1 MKLPGHSPACRCG
14 HCHNGQGSPLF
25 SLSDISYSRERRP
38 ILVDINLTVDIGD
51 FIAITGPN
59 GGGKT
64 TLLRLILGLAAP
76 NSGNIS
82 FYASDGSRIQRPRIG
97 YLPQKSAVDSHF
109 PITVGEVVASGL
121 LGTKTALAK
130 SRKKE
135 IVEQELLRVGL
146 EDLADRAIGKLS
158 GGQLQ
163 RALLARAIVSRP
175 AVLALDEPLSYLDSV
190 SEDRFY
196 TILESLRGNTTIL
209 LVTHQMSRVAAMANR
224 HVIVDHTLRECT
236 ATVHYR
242 PED

>member
-1 MKLPGHSPACRCG
+1 M
-14 HCHNGQGSPLF
+14 
-25 SLSDISYSRERRP
+25 
-38 ILVDINLTVDIGD
+38 
-51 FIAITGPN
+51 
-59 GGGKT
+59 
-64 TLLRLILGLAAP
+64 
-76 NSGNIS
+76 
-82 FYASDGSRIQRPRIG
+82 
-97 YLPQKSAVDSHF
+97 
-109 PITVGEVVASGL
+109 
-121 LGTKTALAK
+121 
-130 SRKKE
+130 
-135 IVEQELLRVGL
+135 GL

>member
-1 MKLPGHSPACRCG
+1 M
-14 HCHNGQGSPLF
+14 
-25 SLSDISYSRERRP
+25 
-38 ILVDINLTVDIGD
+38 
-51 FIAITGPN
+51 
-59 GGGKT
+59 
-64 TLLRLILGLAAP
+64 
-76 NSGNIS
+76 
-82 FYASDGSRIQRPRIG
+82 
-97 YLPQKSAVDSHF
+97 
-109 PITVGEVVASGL
+109 GEVVASGL

-175 AVLALDEPLSYLDSV
+175 AVLALGEPLNYLDSV